1 MLIFL
6 QQLINGLTTGTLF
19 ALIAIGYT
27 MVYGIIELINFAHG
41 DLFMLGSFLALT
53 LVSSIGL
60 ATGSVPT
67 NNWILLLL
75 SAPIFVVGFSL
86 PPRLLLAKV
95 GNLQW
100 LAGIIT
106 GFAAAIA
113 YFLFLR
119 LGIHFMRIPAGSGQ
133 PQSVQVVFS
142 VLFTFIACMIFSGA
156 LNFAQDRIVYRPLRN
171 APKLTPLVSAIGVSF
186 VFMGL
191 GQIWK
196 GVADINFPDVI
207 PNKNLLGESTL
218 RYTAKDLL
226 VILVTMPLMGGLTVF
241 VRYTKLGKAMRATAQ
256 NPTAARLLGIDVDRV
271 IGWTFAIGG
280 LLAGAASVIYG
291 LTINTVSFQMGYQN
305 GLYAFT
311 AAVLG
316 GIGNLPGAMLGGIV
330 IGLVRSLGSQYVGE
344 QWTSA
349 LVFGILILLLVF
361 RPSGLLGARTREKV

>member
-6 QQLINGLTTGTLF
+6 QQLLNGLTTGTLF

-53 LVSSIGL
+53 IVSAMGL
-60 ATGSVPT
+60 ENAGTAGAVGGIALT
-67 NNWILLLL
+67 
-75 SAPIFVVGFSL
+75 FVLTMLFC
-86 PPRLLLAKV
+86 
-95 GNLQW
+95 
-100 LAGIIT
+100 AG
-106 GFAAAIA
+106 
-113 YFLFLR
+113 
-119 LGIHFMRIPAGSGQ
+119 
-133 PQSVQVVFS
+133 
-142 VLFTFIACMIFSGA
+142 

-186 VFMGL
+186 VFMGV
-191 GQIWK
+191 GQVWK
-196 GVADINFPDVI
+196 GVYDINFPDVL
-207 PNKNLLGESTL
+207 PNKNLLGTESL
-218 RYTAKDLL
+218 RFTAKDLL
-226 VILVTMPLMGGLTVF
+226 VILITVPLMAALTLF
-241 VRYTKLGKAMRATAQ
+241 VRFTKLGKAMRATAQ
-256 NPTAARLLGIDVDRV
+256 NPVAARLMGIDVDRV

-330 IGLVRSLGSQYVGE
+330 IGLVRSLGSQYIGE

-349 LVFGILILLLVF
+349 LVFAMLIVVLVF
-361 RPSGLLGARTREKV
+361 RPTGLLGARTREKV

>member
-53 LVSSIGL
+53 VVSAMGL
-60 ATGSVPT
+60 ATPTTVPGY
-67 NNWILLLL
+67 WIPVLV
-75 SAPIFVVGFSL
+75 SAPMFVLGYSL
-86 PPRLLLAKV
+86 PPRFLQERLA
-95 GNLQW
+95 NFPW
-100 LAGIIT
+100 LAG
-106 GFAAAIA
+106 AIA
-113 YFLFLR
+113 GLVVAVAYHRFLVIGMYLLR
-119 LGIHFMRIPAGSGQ
+119 TPSGAEPGTLKIILG
-133 PQSVQVVFS
+133 
-142 VLFTFIACMIFSGA
+142 VLFTFLVCMTFCAS

-196 GVADINFPDVI
+196 GVADINFPDVL
-207 PNKNLLGESTL
+207 PNKNLLGSEAL
-218 RYTAKDLL
+218 RFTAKDLL
-226 VILVTMPLMGGLTVF
+226 VILVTVPLMASLTGF
-241 VRYTKLGKAMRATAQ
+241 VRFTKLGKAMRATAQ
-256 NPTAARLLGIDVDRV
+256 NPIAARLMGIDVDRV
-271 IGWTFAIGG
+271 ISWTFAIGG

-349 LVFGILILLLVF
+349 LVFAILILLLVF

>member
-41 DLFMLGSFLALT
+41 DLFMLGAFLALT
-53 LVSSIGL
+53 IVSALGL
-60 ATGSVPT
+60 EHHGPAAATGGIVLT
-67 NNWILLLL
+67 
-75 SAPIFVVGFSL
+75 FVL
-86 PPRLLLAKV
+86 C
-95 GNLQW
+95 
-100 LAGIIT
+100 
-106 GFAAAIA
+106 
-113 YFLFLR
+113 
-119 LGIHFMRIPAGSGQ
+119 M
-133 PQSVQVVFS
+133 VFCA
-142 VLFTFIACMIFSGA
+142 L
-156 LNFAQDRIVYRPLRN
+156 LNFLQDRIVYRPLRN

-207 PNKNLLGESTL
+207 PNRNLLGGDAL
-218 RYTAKDLL
+218 RFTAKDLL
-226 VILVTMPLMGGLTVF
+226 VILVTVPLMAALTVF
-241 VRYTKLGKAMRATAQ
+241 VRFTKLGKAMRATAQ
-256 NPTAARLLGIDVDRV
+256 NPTAARLMGIDVDRV

-349 LVFGILILLLVF
+349 LVFAILILLLVF
-361 RPSGLLGARTREKV
+361 RPSGLLGTRTREKV

>member
-1 MLIFL
+1 MLIL
-6 QQLINGLTTGTLF
+6 IQQLLNGLTTGTLF

-53 LVSSIGL
+53 IVAKLGL
-60 ATGSVPT
+60 E
-67 NNWILLLL
+67 
-75 SAPIFVVGFSL
+75 SAG
-86 PPRLLLAKV
+86 
-95 GNLQW
+95 
-100 LAGIIT
+100 
-106 GFAAAIA
+106 
-113 YFLFLR
+113 
-119 LGIHFMRIPAGSGQ
+119 PAGAVAG
-133 PQSVQVVFS
+133 VV
-142 VLFTFIACMIFSGA
+142 LTFLCSMGFCAT
-156 LNFAQDRIVYRPLRN
+156 LNFLQDRIVYRPLRN

-196 GVADINFPDVI
+196 GVADINFPDII
-207 PNKNLLGESTL
+207 PNKNLLPGDAL
-218 RYTAKDLL
+218 RFTAKDLL
-226 VILVTMPLMGGLTVF
+226 VILVTTPLMAGLTLF
-241 VRYTKLGKAMRATAQ
+241 VRFTKLGKAMRATAQ
-256 NPTAARLLGIDVDRV
+256 NPTAARLMGIDVDRV
-271 IGWTFAIGG
+271 IGATFAIGG

-316 GIGNLPGAMLGGIV
+316 GIGNLPGAMLGGVI

-349 LVFGILILLLVF
+349 LVFAILIILLVF

>member
-1 MLIFL
+1 MEIFL

-19 ALIAIGYT
+19 ALVAIGYT

-41 DLFMLGSFLALT
+41 DLFMLGAFLALT
-53 LVSSIGL
+53 LATRMHL
-60 ATGSVPT
+60 ARRRAPGWVLAVSVPVY
-67 NNWILLLL
+67 
-75 SAPIFVVGFSL
+75 FVGSGMPPPSSRERGNARSL
-86 PPRLLLAKV
+86 RR
-95 GNLQW
+95 
-100 LAGIIT
+100 LAGAPSLQLHPARDLPVLAPAQGDGPSGGVILI
-106 GFAAAIA
+106 
-113 YFLFLR
+113 FLLC
-119 LGIHFMRIPAGSGQ
+119 MW
-133 PQSVQVVFS
+133 FS
-142 VLFTFIACMIFSGA
+142 AA
-156 LNFAQDRIVYRPLRN
+156 LNFLQDRIIYRPLRN

-186 VFMGL
+186 VFQGI

-196 GVADINFPDVI
+196 GVADINFPDI
-207 PNKNLLGESTL
+207 LPNRNLLGIEAL
-218 RYTAKDLL
+218 RFTEKDLL
-226 VILVTMPLMGGLTVF
+226 VILVTVPLMAGLTIF
-241 VRYTKLGKAMRATAQ
+241 VRFTKLGKAMRATAQ
-256 NPTAARLLGIDVDRV
+256 NPVAARLMGIDVDRV

-349 LVFGILILLLVF
+349 LVFAILILLLVF

>member
-1 MLIFL
+1 MGIFL

-41 DLFMLGSFLALT
+41 DLFMLGAFLALE
-53 LVSSIGL
+53 L
-60 ATGSVPT
+60 ATRMHLAQAGVAGAVGGV
-67 NNWILLLL
+67 ILVFL
-75 SAPIFVVGFSL
+75 VCMGFS
-86 PPRLLLAKV
+86 A
-95 GNLQW
+95 
-100 LAGIIT
+100 T
-106 GFAAAIA
+106 
-113 YFLFLR
+113 
-119 LGIHFMRIPAGSGQ
+119 
-133 PQSVQVVFS
+133 
-142 VLFTFIACMIFSGA
+142 
-156 LNFAQDRIVYRPLRN
+156 LNFLQDRIIYRPLRN

-186 VFMGL
+186 VFMGI

-196 GVADINFPDVI
+196 GVADINFPDIV
-207 PNKNLLGESTL
+207 PNRNLLGLESL
-218 RYTAKDLL
+218 RFTAKDLL
-226 VILVTMPLMGGLTVF
+226 VILVTVPLMAGLTIF
-241 VRYTKLGKAMRATAQ
+241 VRFTKLGKAMRATAQ
-256 NPTAARLLGIDVDRV
+256 NPVASRLMGIDVDRV

-316 GIGNLPGAMLGGIV
+316 GIGNLPGAMLGGLV

-349 LVFGILILLLVF
+349 LVFAILILLLVF